1 MSTVEG
7 TGTASRPRTTG
18 RVAAGRRRRFLPP
31 QHGAWAMLA
40 VPYLA
45 GLLAAG
51 YRWADAALAGAWL
64 AGYLLSYYL
73 FQSVKSRRPGR
84 YRAQLLLYAAVAAP
98 LAALVVAARPQV
110 LWYAPGY
117 AALLAVNAWY
127 AARRRERA
135 LLNDVASVL
144 QSCLVVLVVA
154 TIAGTVTA
162 AALVA
167 FLLCLAYFLGT
178 VFYVKTMIRERGNPR
193 YRRWSAWYHVLAL
206 AAAAAQLVAAAPS
219 LRSTAATGPW
229 AAALF
234 AWLLA
239 RAVVLPGRG
248 LAPKRVGLIEM
259 ANCAALL
266 AIVALR

>member
-7 TGTASRPRTTG
+7 TGTASRPRATS
-18 RVAAGRRRRFLPP
+18 RRRKFLPP
-31 QHGAWAMLA
+31 PHGAWAMLA

-84 YRAQLLLYAAVAAP
+84 YRAQLLLYAALAAP
-98 LAALVVAARPQV
+98 LAVLVVAAQPQV

-144 QSCLVVLVVA
+144 QSCLIVLVVA
-154 TIAGTVTA
+154 TIAGTVTS

-206 AAAAAQLVAAAPS
+206 AVAA
-219 LRSTAATGPW
+219 LTGPW

-266 AIVALR
+266 AIVALH

>member
-1 MSTVEG
+1 VSTVERAD
-7 TGTASRPRTTG
+7 TASRPG
-18 RVAAGRRRRFLPP
+18 SVSRRRRFLPP

-193 YRRWSAWYHVLAL
+193 YRRWSAWYHVAAL
-206 AAAAAQLVAAAPS
+206 GVV
-219 LRSTAATGPW
+219 AATGPW

>member
-1 MSTVEG
+1 MEEASTVPRP
-7 TGTASRPRTTG
+7 GTANRSGTANRRG
-18 RVAAGRRRRFLPP
+18 SAGHRRRFLPP

-40 VPYLA
+40 VPYCA
-45 GLLAAG
+45 GLLVAG

-84 YRAQLLLYAAVAAP
+84 YRAQLALYAVMAAP
-98 LAALVVAARPQV
+98 LAVLVVVARPQV

-135 LLNDVASVL
+135 LLNDVVSVL
-144 QSCLVVLVVA
+144 QSCLIVLVVA

-162 AALVA
+162 AAFDA

-193 YRRWSAWYHVLAL
+193 YRRRSAGYHVVAL
-206 AAAAAQLVAAAPS
+206 GVA
-219 LRSTAATGPW
+219 TTTGLW
-229 AAALF
+229 AGALF

-239 RAVVLPGRG
+239 RAVLLPGRG

-266 AIVALR
+266 AIVALH

>member
-1 MSTVEG
+1 
-7 TGTASRPRTTG
+7 
-18 RVAAGRRRRFLPP
+18 
-31 QHGAWAMLA
+31 MLA

-98 LAALVVAARPQV
+98 LAVLLVVARPQV

-144 QSCLVVLVVA
+144 QSCLIVLVVA
-154 TIAGTVTA
+154 TIAGRVTA
-162 AALVA
+162 AAFVA

-193 YRRWSAWYHVLAL
+193 YRRWSTGYHVLAL
-206 AAAAAQLVAAAPS
+206 AAAVI
-219 LRSTAATGPW
+219 TGPW
-229 AAALF
+229 AGALF
-234 AWLLA
+234 AWLLL
-239 RAVVLPGRG
+239 RAILLPGRG
-248 LAPKRVGLIEM
+248 LAPKRVGLIEL

-266 AIVALR
+266 AIVALH

>member
-1 MSTVEG
+1 MEG
-7 TGTASRPRTTG
+7 TGTASRQRT
-18 RVAAGRRRRFLPP
+18 ASHRRRFLPP

-45 GLLAAG
+45 GLLVAG

-84 YRAQLLLYAAVAAP
+84 YRAQLALYAGVAAP
-98 LAALVVAARPQV
+98 LAVLVVVARPQV

-144 QSCLVVLVVA
+144 QSCLIVLVVA

-162 AALVA
+162 DAFVA
-167 FLLCLAYFLGT
+167 FVLCLAYFLGT

-193 YRRWSAWYHVLAL
+193 YRRWSAWYHLVAL
-206 AAAAAQLVAAAPS
+206 GVAAAAQLAGAAPS
-219 LRSTAATGPW
+219 QRSTATGLW
-229 AAALF
+229 AGALF

-239 RAVVLPGRG
+239 RAVLLPGRG
-248 LAPKRVGLIEM
+248 LPPKQVGLIEM

-266 AIVALR
+266 AIVALL

>member
-1 MSTVEG
+1 
-7 TGTASRPRTTG
+7 
-18 RVAAGRRRRFLPP
+18 
-31 QHGAWAMLA
+31 MLA

-64 AGYLLSYYL
+64 AGYLLSYYV
-73 FQSVKSRRPGR
+73 FQSVKAQRTRR
-84 YRAQLLLYAAVAAP
+84 YRAQLLLYAAVAGP
-98 LAALVVAARPQV
+98 LAVLVVVARPQV

-127 AARRRERA
+127 AVRRRERA

-144 QSCLVVLVVA
+144 QSCLIVLVVA

-162 AALVA
+162 EALVA
-167 FLLCLAYFLGT
+167 FVLCLAYFLGT

-193 YRRWSAWYHVLAL
+193 YRRRSAGYHILAL
-206 AAAAAQLVAAAPS
+206 PAV
-219 LRSTAATGPW
+219 AATGPW
-229 AAALF
+229 AGVLF

-239 RAVVLPGRG
+239 RAVLLPGRG
-248 LAPKRVGLIEM
+248 LPPKRVGVIEI

-266 AIVALR
+266 AIIALR